1 MLSSSTTRLQV
12 ELSPIR
18 IHRDRRDAS
27 WSGVS
32 APIEEAPLRF
42 SARGRPLYNVARL
55 PSGASSPLRAGGYDS
70 DYWAYDDGYGSP
82 SGRSRG
88 TGRGQ
93 GHDPTY
99 HGAVGG
105 SPRAGGGKER
115 APRPPRE
122 PGPPQPKKSHTGKG
136 KEGLPHRKG
145 AAQMAEAAA
154 QAAAEAALRDAA
166 SAALA
171 EDEAKALAEKAARE
185 AIAAVAA
192 DFRRGGKFFRT
203 MPALGKRK
211 SENERLAGDAEDAD
225 SAGDGSDGSKGSK
238 SKKQKVG
245 AAGAGSKGD
254 QRGKGAA
261 DGQTAGKRGRAPS
274 QKLVDA
280 AAASPSAA
288 PVRVRVRNANVIK
301 RQPGMSLAE
310 AAAAAA
316 AENVPAVSPSE
327 VVSSAKIPAG
337 KPKAAKAGKAKVGNM
352 AAPAPGRR
360 GRSAVAVGMDGP
372 AVPQAEALPAPVK
385 KRKAAVLGGDNPRSS
400 DALQQLPIKKRKS
413 AAAAASAAQA
423 NLATTVPAGNQRS
436 SQAKPAAVLPK
447 ASKPAKTEKQT
458 AKAGPRGKPPAARGK
473 PLVQSASNGAAPG
486 VSKGAASASAS
497 GRARQTK
504 AVKKSSKTAPAGP
517 LRRGR
522 SGVQ

>member
-1 MLSSSTTRLQV
+1 MQASSTTRLQAQ
-12 ELSPIR
+12 LCSPLMN
-18 IHRDRRDAS
+18 HDRRDAS

-32 APIEEAPLRF
+32 AAVEEAPLRF

-99 HGAVGG
+99 HGTVGG
-105 SPRAGGGKER
+105 SPRAGGKER
-115 APRPPRE
+115 ALRPPRE

-211 SENERLAGDAEDAD
+211 SEKDRLASDAEDAD

-245 AAGAGSKGD
+245 AAAAGS
-254 QRGKGAA
+254 KGAA
-261 DGQTAGKRGRAPS
+261 DGQTANKRGRAPS

-280 AAASPSAA
+280 AAASPSSA
-288 PVRVRVRNANVIK
+288 PVRVRVRVRNANVIK

-316 AENVPAVSPSE
+316 AENLPAVS
-327 VVSSAKIPAG
+327 VSNGGKGAGVPAARQPKTAKV
-337 KPKAAKAGKAKVGNM
+337 GKAKAGNM

-360 GRSAVAVGMDGP
+360 GRSAAAAVMDGP
-372 AVPQAEALPAPVK
+372 AVPEAQALPSPVK
-385 KRKAAVLGGDNPRSS
+385 KRKAVVLSSDNVRSS
-400 DALQQLPIKKRKS
+400 DALQQLPIKKRKA
-413 AAAAASAAQA
+413 AAAAASAVQA
-423 NLATTVPAGNQRS
+423 NAATNAPAGKQRS
-436 SQAKPAAVLPK
+436 SQAKPGAVLPK
-447 ASKPAKTEKQT
+447 ASKPAKAGKQA
-458 AKAGPRGKPPAARGK
+458 AKAGPRGKPPAAQGK
-473 PLVQSASNGAAPG
+473 SLVQSASNGAAPD
-486 VSKGAASASAS
+486 VSKGATNASVS
-497 GRARQTK
+497 GRARQMK
-504 AVKKSSKTAPAGP
+504 AAKKSSKTAPAGP

>member
-1 MLSSSTTRLQV
+1 M
-12 ELSPIR
+12 
-18 IHRDRRDAS
+18 
-27 WSGVS
+27 
-32 APIEEAPLRF
+32 RF

-55 PSGASSPLRAGGYDS
+55 PSGASSPQRAGGYDS
-70 DYWAYDDGYGSP
+70 DYWAYDDGYGS
-82 SGRSRG
+82 GKSRG
-88 TGRGQ
+88 TARGQ

-105 SPRAGGGKER
+105 SPRAGGKER

-211 SENERLAGDAEDAD
+211 SEKERLTGDAEDAD

-254 QRGKGAA
+254 QLGKGAT
-261 DGQTAGKRGRAPS
+261 DGQIRKRGRAPS

-280 AAASPSAA
+280 AAASPSSP

-316 AENVPAVSPSE
+316 AENLPAVDVSNG
-327 VVSSAKIPAG
+327 VSSAKVLAG
-337 KPKAAKAGKAKVGNM
+337 KPKAAKPGKARAGNT

-360 GRSAVAVGMDGP
+360 GRSAAAFGMDGP
-372 AVPQAEALPAPVK
+372 AVPQAEALPSPVK
-385 KRKAAVLGGDNPRSS
+385 KRKAIALGGDDARSS
-400 DALQQLPIKKRKS
+400 DALQQLPIKKTQGCSCGR
-413 AAAAASAAQA
+413 QRR
-423 NLATTVPAGNQRS
+423 AG
-436 SQAKPAAVLPK
+436 
-447 ASKPAKTEKQT
+447 
-458 AKAGPRGKPPAARGK
+458 
-473 PLVQSASNGAAPG
+473 
-486 VSKGAASASAS
+486 
-497 GRARQTK
+497 
-504 AVKKSSKTAPAGP
+504 
-517 LRRGR
+517 
-522 SGVQ
+522 